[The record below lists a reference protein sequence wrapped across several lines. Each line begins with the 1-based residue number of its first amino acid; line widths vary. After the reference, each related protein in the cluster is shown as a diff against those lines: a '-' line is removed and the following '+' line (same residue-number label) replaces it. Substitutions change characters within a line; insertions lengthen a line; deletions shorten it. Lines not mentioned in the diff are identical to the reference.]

1 MASIKINL
9 NDIQLSKSELLQLI
23 RAHLILPDS
32 GMQIIDGEYYKDEV
46 IDRDRNTK
54 PYPTGAKASKQA
66 IKHYKLYNKLYEV
79 LNEQK

>member
-9 NDIQLSKSELLQLI
+9 NDIQLSKSELLQLV
-23 RAHLILPDS
+23 RAHLTLPDRD
-32 GMQIIDGEYYKDEV
+32 MQIIDGEYYKDKV

-54 PYPTGAKASKQA
+54 PYPTGTKASKQA

-79 LNEQK
+79 FHE